1 MLSLQPSG
9 AVLEDCERLERQA
22 QDGMAPDM
30 DNIFAM
36 LKGCSRQHTLS
47 KSSRDMIYSV
57 VELRGNNWGRSEPA
71 PEPNN
76 AGYGMPMAAP
86 NNYAVNGALVQAGP
100 IFYGANG
107 MQISAQEAGYMSE
120 VDYIQQLQWGNEAGG
135 AGDPGAGYQNYN
147 GAGRGRGRNAGGGGG
162 GVGGNGGGIGGL
174 EESVGGG
181 YSRAHQIINQ
191 SQGGYA
197 NPYENYEGN
206 YEGADPYEIAN
217 AALPDIWST
226 INEEMTDD
234 MIEAFEQFVLENNM
248 GVPTDQN
255 GPVGYGNG
263 L

>member
-1 MLSLQPSG
+1 
-9 AVLEDCERLERQA
+9 
-22 QDGMAPDM
+22 MAPDM